1 MKIPFGRPML
11 GQEEQDAVKEVLDSG
26 ILVHG
31 HVAGQFET
39 DFARFCGAPQAVTV
53 SSCTAGMHLFYF
65 AMGIGVGDEVIV
77 PAQTHV
83 ATAHAVTLTG
93 ATPVFVDS
101 EPLSGNI
108 DVSAIEAAITPQTRA
123 ISLVHY
129 LGVPVDMIQ
138 VMAIA
143 AKYHVL
149 VLEDCALAIGAK
161 VAGKHVGLHGDV
173 GVFSFYPVKH
183 LTTGEGG
190 MIVLKDKL
198 LADRLR
204 LLRAFGVDRTHLNRS
219 IPGQY
224 DTVALGFNYRMSELH
239 AAIGREQIKKLKGM
253 CKRRRDNHEVLSE
266 LLSEVNSWKVL
277 AQPIDGYLES
287 SHYCC
292 AVLLSRKLIPQR
304 AKIMNEMAERGI
316 GTSIYYPRPVPEMSF
331 YKETFGYDVGHF
343 PVAKN
348 ISDSGIALPVGPHLD
363 SDDMET
369 IATTLADV
377 VGCL

>member
-1 MKIPFGRPML
+1 ML
-11 GQEEQDAVKEVLDSG
+11 GQEELDAVKEVLDSG

-31 HVAGQFET
+31 NVSGQFEAE
-39 DFARFCGAPQAVTV
+39 FAEFCGAPEAVAV

-65 AMGIGVGDEVIV
+65 AMGIGIGDEVIV

-93 ATPVFVDS
+93 AKPVFVDAELS
-101 EPLSGNI
+101 SGNI

-123 ISLVHY
+123 ISVVHY
-129 LGVPVDMIQ
+129 LGVPVDMSQ

-161 VAGKHVGLHGDV
+161 VADKHVGLHGDV

-190 MIVLKDKL
+190 MIILKDNL

-219 IPGQY
+219 MPGEY

-239 AAIGREQIKKLKGM
+239 AAIGREQIKKLEDM
-253 CKRRRDNHEVLSE
+253 CQRRRDNHELLCG
-266 LLSEVNSWKVL
+266 LLSEKNSWTVL
-277 AQPIDGYLES
+277 QQPVDGYLES

-292 AVLLSRKLIPQR
+292 AVLLNHGLIPQR
-304 AKIMNEMAERGI
+304 PNIMNAMADRGI

-331 YKETFGYDVGHF
+331 YQKEFGYGVGQF
-343 PVAKN
+343 PIAEK
-348 ISDSGIALPVGPHLD
+348 ISNSAIALPVGPHLD
-363 SDDMET
+363 SNAMRT

-377 VGCL
+377 VSAYE